1 MVVGR
6 STGGIGTHVGQ
17 LTADLRRLGHDVV
30 IVTDPLTAQRFGW
43 DEALRWWPA
52 GREGVRWLPRVRRLL
67 AGADV
72 VHAHGLRAG
81 TLIAC
86 SLAYSLVG
94 RRSRPRS
101 VLSLHNALHSSL
113 DSSFDSSLPGSRH
126 GAMTLRGARARL
138 ASGVER
144 LVVRSADL
152 VTGAS
157 SDLVAVAVALGA
169 RAVELAPVPSPR
181 VPGLLDQP
189 LPSEGDR
196 VVLAAALLPRADSS
210 LPLVLTISRIAPQK
224 SLDVLV
230 AAAVALRTNVVWAVV
245 GDGDRALLGRLE
257 GAALGT
263 GVAFVGPSEDVAG
276 WLRAATIFVL
286 PSVWEARALVV
297 QEAMA
302 AGTPVVATDVG
313 GLHDLVGAAG
323 VLVPV
328 ARADVLARAVEDLLG
343 DPERRSELSRRG
355 REQARTWPDGE
366 ATAVRWVSWYAPD
379 AGSQ

>member
-17 LTADLRRLGHDVV
+17 LTVELRRLGHDVV

-43 DEALRWWPA
+43 DEALCWWPA
-52 GREGVRWLPRVRRLL
+52 GRDGVRWLPRVRRLL
-67 AGADV
+67 TGADV

-81 TLIAC
+81 TLVAC
-86 SLAYSLVG
+86 LLACSLVG

-101 VLSLHNALHSSL
+101 VLSLHNALPGSL
-113 DSSFDSSLPGSRH
+113 PGFLPGFLPGSRP
-126 GAMTLRGARARL
+126 GSRPGVRARL
-138 ASGVER
+138 ATGVEGR
-144 LVVRSADL
+144 VVRSADL

-157 SDLVAVAVALGA
+157 SDLVQVAEALGA

-181 VPGLLDQP
+181 VPGLLDQL
-189 LPSEGDR
+189 LPSAADR
-196 VVLAAALLPRADSS
+196 AELAATILPTADRS
-210 LPLVLTISRIAPQK
+210 LPLILTISRIAPQK

-230 AAAVALRTNVVWAVV
+230 AAAAALRTKVVWAVV

-257 GAALGT
+257 DAALGT
-263 GVAFVGPSEDVAG
+263 GVVFVGPSQDVAS

-313 GLHDLVGAAG
+313 GLRDLVGAAG

-328 ARADVLARAVEDLLG
+328 SRADALARAVEDLVG
-343 DPERRSELSRRG
+343 DPERRAELSRRG

-366 ATAVRWVSWYAPD
+366 ATALRWVSWYAPD